1 MLSGIVGI
9 RNIRIH
15 AAEPECDQ
23 VPIFRL
29 SFIFRFSHLKYLVYI
44 VMVLSMLG
52 MHGISLAQNSNSKA
66 AAEKLEMFNFEEV
79 KATNRNQITPRRMKI
94 QQSI

>member
-1 MLSGIVGI
+1 
-9 RNIRIH
+9 
-15 AAEPECDQ
+15 
-23 VPIFRL
+23 
-29 SFIFRFSHLKYLVYI
+29 
-44 VMVLSMLG
+44 MVLSMLG

-94 QQSI
+94 QKSI